1 MTLYK
6 KLQAD
11 FLLIDDKRARKVARL
26 NNIEIIGSQGVLLF
40 AKQKGLIKKIKP
52 FLDKLRTSDIH
63 INQRLIKKT
72 LLLAN
77 ETKCEVRK

>member
-1 MTLYK
+1 M
-6 KLQAD
+6 
-11 FLLIDDKRARKVARL
+11 LIDDKRARKVARL

-52 FLDKLRTSDIH
+52 LLDKLRTSDIH
-63 INQRLIKKT
+63 ISQRLIKKT